1 MATTFSEALSRQPL
15 KAFSV
20 ATFAIC
26 MLVLIADGM
35 DAQLLGIVA
44 PIVIEEFG
52 VDRGTFG
59 IAMGAALV
67 GFGLGSWGG
76 GWLGDTVGRRWSLAL
91 ATIVFSLATIG
102 ASWSADVWQMA
113 IWRLVG
119 GLGFGSAYAN
129 AIALA
134 GEWLPDKWRSVGV
147 TTLSVGTPAG
157 GLVVASLAPTL
168 LEAYDWRGTFVAV
181 GLSTLLV
188 VVLIVLVLRDSPSF
202 LLGRNKPEAARILA
216 RKVLDA
222 DVELVPERH
231 MTDTESGS
239 IGVLDR
245 SNLRLNLGVG
255 IAFAAATMV
264 AYGMLNW
271 GTTFL
276 TLKGFDLDEAA
287 YTVAVGGITSMIASI
302 AVGLLV
308 QQLGSRIVI
317 ATLSVGLFVTLLV
330 MTAVLEGMGSSP
342 DENQR
347 LAVVALY
354 GLSAALFSASIASFY
369 ALMTHAYPASCRSAG
384 IGFGI
389 FVGRVGAIAATG
401 FGGWL
406 IDLGEGSVVP
416 FFGVLAA
423 GALLIS
429 AAALVVDRPVPP
441 SGRRRAT
448 SLSDGEETV
457 TTSADRRAGKPAADI
472 P

>member
-1 MATTFSEALSRQPL
+1 VATSFSEAISRQPL

-20 ATFAIC
+20 TTFVVC

-67 GFGLGSWGG
+67 GFGIGSWAG

-91 ATIVFSLATIG
+91 ATLVFSVATIG

-113 IWRLVG
+113 GWRLVG

-168 LEAYDWRGTFVAV
+168 LEMWDWRGTFVAV
-181 GLSTLLV
+181 GLATLLV
-188 VVLIVLVLRDSPSF
+188 VLLIVVALRDSPSF
-202 LLGRNKPEAARILA
+202 LLARGRADEARIA
-216 RKVLDA
+216 SRKVLDT
-222 DVELVPERH
+222 DEDLVAERH
-231 MTDTESGS
+231 MTDTATGA
-239 IGVLDR
+239 IGVLDS
-245 SNLRLNLGVG
+245 SNLRLNVGVG
-255 IAFAAATMV
+255 VAFAAATMI

-276 TLKGFDLDEAA
+276 TAKGFSLDEAS
-287 YTVAVGGITSMIASI
+287 YTVAVGGLTSIIASI

-308 QQLGSRIVI
+308 QWLGSRLVI
-317 ATLSVGLFVTLLV
+317 LTLSASLAATLVVFGV
-330 MTAVLEGMGSSP
+330 VLEGMAAAPGN
-342 DENQR
+342 DER
-347 LAVVALY
+347 LLVVALY

-406 IDLGEGSVVP
+406 IDLGEGSLVP
-416 FFGVLAA
+416 FFAVLSV
-423 GALLIS
+423 GAVLIS

-441 SGRRRAT
+441 ARTLKRVG
-448 SLSDGEETV
+448 
-457 TTSADRRAGKPAADI
+457 AAA
-472 P
+472 

>member
-1 MATTFSEALSRQPL
+1 MSISFSEAISRQPIR
-15 KAFSV
+15 AFSV
-20 ATFAIC
+20 ATFVVC

-59 IAMGAALV
+59 VAMGAALV
-67 GFGLGSWGG
+67 GFGIGSWAG
-76 GWLGDTVGRRWSLAL
+76 GWLGDTMGRRWSLAL
-91 ATIVFSLATIG
+91 ATVVFSLATIG
-102 ASWSADVWQMA
+102 ASWSTDVWQMA
-113 IWRLVG
+113 AWRLVG

-168 LEAYDWRGTFVAV
+168 LDTYDWRGTFVV
-181 GLSTLLV
+181 TGLATLLV
-188 VVLIVLVLRDSPSF
+188 VLLIIFVLRDSPSF
-202 LLGRNKPEAARILA
+202 LLARGRPDLARVAA
-216 RKVLDA
+216 RKVLDG
-222 DVELVPERH
+222 DPDLTPERH
-231 MTDTESGS
+231 HSDRGGAA
-239 IGVLDR
+239 IGVFDP
-245 SNLRLNLGVG
+245 SNTRLNIGVG
-255 IAFAAATMV
+255 VAFAAATMI

-276 TLKGFDLDEAA
+276 TAKGFSLEEAA
-287 YTVAVGGITSMIASI
+287 YTVAVGGLTSIVASI
-302 AVGLLV
+302 AVGLLI
-308 QQLGSRIVI
+308 QRFGSRLVI
-317 ATLSVGLFVTLLV
+317 ATLSASLFVTLLAF
-330 MTAVLEGMGSSP
+330 MAVLEGLNAAPG
-342 DENQR
+342 ERER

-354 GLSAALFSASIASFY
+354 GLSAALFSASIASYY

-406 IDLGEGSVVP
+406 IDFGEGSLVP

-429 AAALVVDRPVPP
+429 AAAFVVDRPVPP
-441 SGRRRAT
+441 ARSIRR
-448 SLSDGEETV
+448 G
-457 TTSADRRAGKPAADI
+457 GAAA
-472 P
+472 

>member
-1 MATTFSEALSRQPL
+1 VATSFSEAISRQPL
-15 KAFSV
+15 RAFSV
-20 ATFAIC
+20 LTFAVC

-67 GFGLGSWGG
+67 GFGIGSWGG

-91 ATIVFSLATIG
+91 ATVVFSLATIG
-102 ASWSADVWQMA
+102 ASWSEGVQEVALDLVFWRVAAPEGVWEMA
-113 IWRLVG
+113 VWRLIG

-134 GEWLPDKWRSVGV
+134 GEWLPDRWRSVGV

-168 LEAYDWRGTFVAV
+168 LEAYDWRGSFIAV
-181 GLSTLLV
+181 GLATLLV
-188 VVLIVLVLRDSPSF
+188 VLLIVFVLRDSPSF
-202 LLGRNKPEAARILA
+202 LLARGKPHEARITA
-216 RKVLDA
+216 RKVLAEDI
-222 DVELVPERH
+222 ELAPERH
-231 MTDTESGS
+231 MTDTASGA
-239 IGVLDR
+239 IGVFDR
-245 SNLRLNLGVG
+245 SNLRLNIGVG
-255 IAFAAATMV
+255 IAFAAATMI

-276 TLKGFDLDEAA
+276 TTKGFALDEAS
-287 YTVAVGGITSMIASI
+287 YTVAVGGFTSIAASI

-317 ATLSVGLFVTLLV
+317 VTLSGSLAATLVVFML
-330 MTAVLEGMGSSP
+330 VLEGMGAAP
-342 DENQR
+342 GGGER
-347 LAVVALY
+347 LTVVALY

-406 IDLGEGSVVP
+406 IDFGEGSLVP
-416 FFGVLAA
+416 FFGVLAV
-423 GALLIS
+423 GAVLIS
-429 AAALVVDRPVPP
+429 AAALVVDRQVPP
-441 SGRRRAT
+441 ARTLRRVGT
-448 SLSDGEETV
+448 
-457 TTSADRRAGKPAADI
+457 AA
-472 P
+472 

>member
-1 MATTFSEALSRQPL
+1 MGTSFSEAISRQPL

-20 ATFAIC
+20 ATFAVC

-44 PIVIEEFG
+44 PIVIDEFA
-52 VDRGTFG
+52 VNRGTFG
-59 IAMGAALV
+59 LAMGAALV
-67 GFGLGSWGG
+67 GFGIGSWAG

-91 ATIVFSLATIG
+91 ATIVFSTATVG
-102 ASWSADVWQMA
+102 ASWSSGVEPVGFGLGAWSLAAPEGVWEMA
-113 IWRLVG
+113 AWRLLG

-134 GEWLPDKWRSVGV
+134 SEWLPDKWRSVGV

-181 GLSTLLV
+181 GLATLLV
-188 VVLIVLVLRDSPSF
+188 VFLIVFVLRDSPSF
-202 LLGRNKPEAARILA
+202 LLGRGKPEAARITA
-216 RKVLDA
+216 RKVLSEDL
-222 DVELVPERH
+222 DLVPERH
-231 MTDTESGS
+231 VTDTAAGA
-239 IGVLDR
+239 IGVFD
-245 SNLRLNLGVG
+245 STNLRLNVGVG
-255 IAFAAATMV
+255 VAFAAATLI
-264 AYGMLNW
+264 AYAMLNW

-276 TLKGFDLDEAA
+276 TAKGFGLDEAS
-287 YTVAVGGITSMIASI
+287 YTVAVGGLTSIAASI

-308 QQLGSRIVI
+308 QQLGSRRVI
-317 ATLSVGLFVTLLV
+317 ATLSVSLAATLV
-330 MTAVLEGMGSSP
+330 VFAVVLESIGATPGTAARWS
-342 DENQR
+342 
-347 LAVVALY
+347 VVGLY

-369 ALMTHAYPASCRSAG
+369 ALMTYAYPPSCRSAG

-389 FVGRVGAIAATG
+389 FVGRIGAIAATG

-406 IDLGEGSVVP
+406 IDLGRGSLVP
-416 FFGVLAA
+416 FFAVLAV

-441 SGRRRAT
+441 ARTLRP
-448 SLSDGEETV
+448 
-457 TTSADRRAGKPAADI
+457 AGVAA
-472 P
+472 

>member
-1 MATTFSEALSRQPL
+1 MATTFSEAISRQPL
-15 KAFSV
+15 KAFSIT
-20 ATFAIC
+20 TFIVC

-59 IAMGAALV
+59 VAMGAALV
-67 GFGLGSWGG
+67 GFGIGSWAG
-76 GWLGDTVGRRWSLAL
+76 GWLGDTIGRRWSLAL
-91 ATIVFSLATIG
+91 ATVVFSLATIA

-113 IWRLVG
+113 AWRLVG

-168 LEAYDWRGTFVAV
+168 LEDYGWRGTFVVVGVATLAV
-181 GLSTLLV
+181 V
-188 VVLIVLVLRDSPSF
+188 ALIVLLLRDSPSF
-202 LLGRNKPEAARILA
+202 LLARGRPDEARVAA
-216 RKVLDA
+216 RKVWAGDE
-222 DVELVPERH
+222 ELVAERH
-231 MTDTESGS
+231 MTDTSTGS
-239 IGVLDR
+239 IGVLDP
-245 SNLRLNLGVG
+245 SNLRLNVG
-255 IAFAAATMV
+255 IGVAFAAATMI

-276 TLKGFDLDEAA
+276 TAKGFSLDEAS
-287 YTVAVGGITSMIASI
+287 YTVAVGGLTSIAASI

-308 QQLGSRIVI
+308 QQLGSRVVI
-317 ATLSVGLFVTLLV
+317 ATLSASLCVTLVV
-330 MTAVLEGMGSSP
+330 MMLFLESLGSAP
-342 DENQR
+342 GDNER
-347 LAVVALY
+347 LMVVGLY

-401 FGGWL
+401 FGGLL
-406 IDLGEGSVVP
+406 IDLGEGSLVP

-429 AAALVVDRPVPP
+429 AAAFVVDRPVPP
-441 SGRRRAT
+441 ARTLRRVGAT
-448 SLSDGEETV
+448 
-457 TTSADRRAGKPAADI
+457 A
-472 P
+472 